1 MQYLIQ
7 DDSASVHTGDH
18 RGYALNCVCRRRP
31 QMIRIPYGMHL
42 ALTLHLVCL
51 PACAVQKP
59 PSPDTGTVMV
69 FAAAG
74 TRSATGEICGIFTT
88 KTGIEA
94 DMNFASSATL
104 ARQIAQGAPFMIF
117 ISASSRWISYLG
129 DKALL
134 ETTSI
139 RPIAGNSLVLIGRKG
154 ARVPTPAF
162 TTDFRIKQ
170 AAPEHIAIGDPSHV
184 PVGSYTMAL
193 FDSLGWTHHLS
204 EKLIMAKD
212 VTAVLRYVELGECDW
227 GFVYSSEALQ
237 SDTAVILAHVPPQL
251 HPDITFYIA
260 LSTEADVAARKLYS
274 LITGETG
281 QDVFA
286 RHGFPAVQVQ

>member
-1 MQYLIQ
+1 RIGSRLQY
-7 DDSASVHTGDH
+7 V
-18 RGYALNCVCRRRP
+18 VCRP
-31 QMIRIPYGMHL
+31 GI
-42 ALTLHLVCL
+42 
-51 PACAVQKP
+51 
-59 PSPDTGTVMV
+59 
-69 FAAAG
+69 
-74 TRSATGEICGIFTT
+74 TGEKGLWT
-88 KTGIEA
+88 A
-94 DMNFASSATL
+94 
-104 ARQIAQGAPFMIF
+104 
-117 ISASSRWISYLG
+117 
-129 DKALL
+129 ALL
-134 ETTSI
+134 SHNPAADAQEIADAVGVS
-139 RPIAGNSLVLIGRKG
+139 RQYVNQVRRSIAGNSLVLIGRKG